1 MRDVLGIS
9 QVVLRI
15 EGGGILDYT
24 LPCPQKIF
32 TQTENIYTNIAS
44 LRQTTEVEGG
54 YEFECQHGPE
64 ECAGNLVQACTI
76 AHAPD
81 YDTQVRLIVCMMS
94 SPSPNTAGPECF
106 QEFGLDY
113 QPIQASC

>member
-81 YDTQVRLIVCMMS
+81 YDTQVRSVGGWKYFW
-94 SPSPNTAGPECF
+94 PRKQPNK
-106 QEFGLDY
+106 
-113 QPIQASC
+113 S

>member
-32 TQTENIYTNIAS
+32 TQTENIYTNISLAAS
-44 LRQTTEVEGG
+44 DHGGGGRLRVRVPARPRGVRRQPG
-54 YEFECQHGPE
+54 
-64 ECAGNLVQACTI
+64 AGLHHRTRPGLR
-76 AHAPD
+76 H
-81 YDTQVRLIVCMMS
+81 TSQVRRGVEIFLAAK
-94 SPSPNTAGPECF
+94 TARNK
-106 QEFGLDY
+106 
-113 QPIQASC
+113 S